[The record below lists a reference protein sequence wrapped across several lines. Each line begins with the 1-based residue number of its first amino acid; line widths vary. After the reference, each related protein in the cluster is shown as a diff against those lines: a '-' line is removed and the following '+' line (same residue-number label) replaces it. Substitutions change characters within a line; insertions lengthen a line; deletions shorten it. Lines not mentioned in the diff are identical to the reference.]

1 MADNTILNP
10 GVGGQKLPSYYVVAD
25 QTNWPGGITAYLTSI
40 ATDNNVVAPVTLTDG
55 LPVQPMTGASWAVTG
70 PLTDAQ
76 LRATAVPVSLTSTTI
91 TGTVAAT
98 QSGSWTVGV
107 SGSVAVTGTFWQAT
121 QPVSGTFWQATQPV
135 SGPLTDAEL
144 RATAVPVSLTST
156 TITGTVAAT
165 QSGTWNIATL
175 TSITNPVA
183 VTVHSGRQH
192 SRYPGP

>member
-76 LRATAVPVSLTSTTI
+76 LRATAVP
-91 TGTVAAT
+91 
-98 QSGSWTVGV
+98 
-107 SGSVAVTGTFWQAT
+107 
-121 QPVSGTFWQATQPV
+121 
-135 SGPLTDAEL
+135 
-144 RATAVPVSLTST
+144 
-156 TITGTVAAT
+156 
-165 QSGTWNIATL
+165 
-175 TSITNPVA
+175 
-183 VTVHSGRQH
+183 
-192 SRYPGP
+192 